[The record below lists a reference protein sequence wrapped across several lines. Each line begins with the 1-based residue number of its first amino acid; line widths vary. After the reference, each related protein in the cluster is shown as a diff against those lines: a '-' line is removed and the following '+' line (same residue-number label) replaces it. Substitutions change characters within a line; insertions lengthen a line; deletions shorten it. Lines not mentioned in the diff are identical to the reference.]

1 MGIKKLLVQVKASF
15 QLDTRQKRGKRKSMQ
30 RLLEK
35 LKAKQET
42 FNHIAKETLDKK
54 DLAELK
60 EDLTIIT
67 LQIKKGEHILEKLSV

>member
-1 MGIKKLLVQVKASF
+1 MGIKKLLLHIKESF
-15 QLDTRQKRGKRKSMQ
+15 QLDKLQNTRKRESMQ
-30 RLLEK
+30 RLLTK
-35 LKAKQET
+35 LRSKKEA

-60 EDLTIIT
+60 EDLAIIT

>member
-1 MGIKKLLVQVKASF
+1 MGIKKLLLQVKASL
-15 QLDTRQKRGKRKSMQ
+15 QLDTQQKRGKKESMQ
-30 RLLEK
+30 RLLGK

-42 FNHIAKETLDKK
+42 FSHISKENLGKK

-60 EDLTIIT
+60 EDLAIIT